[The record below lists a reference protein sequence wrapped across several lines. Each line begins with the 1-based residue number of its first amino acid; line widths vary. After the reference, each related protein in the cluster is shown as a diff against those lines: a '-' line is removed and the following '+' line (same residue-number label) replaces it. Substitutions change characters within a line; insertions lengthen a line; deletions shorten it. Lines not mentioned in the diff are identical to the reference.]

1 MRKAYRTILKTC
13 FHQHLVCTRTEQGL
27 TQSEM
32 AERLAMDDRS
42 YIDLDHGKSCCS
54 AITLALFLVY
64 VCNDVEAF
72 VRELRH
78 AFEDGLNRAA

>member
-13 FHQHLVCTRTEQGL
+13 FRQHLVCTRTEQGL

-72 VRELRH
+72 VGELRH

>member
-1 MRKAYRTILKTC
+1 MRKAYRTILKTY
-13 FHQHLVCTRTEQGL
+13 FHQHLVYTRTEQGL

-64 VCNDVEAF
+64 VCNDVETF
-72 VRELRH
+72 IGELRH
-78 AFEDGLNRAA
+78 AFEDELNRAA

>member
-1 MRKAYRTILKTC
+1 MRKAYRTILKMC
-13 FHQHLVCTRTEQGL
+13 FHQHLVYARTEQGL

-64 VCNDVEAF
+64 VCNDVETF
-72 VRELRH
+72 VGELRH